1 MKRIKFIS
9 IMMALIL
16 MGLPTVLYAGE
27 IAENDHDERIEES
40 TDIETGSKDTDEY
53 DDSEE
58 NESYTVQDVLQQELK
73 DLAEL
78 TAGEDYTEKEAVF
91 LADSRQE
98 AEDVAEQY
106 GGTLIDYDYGVAT
119 LQFDK
124 AIEEV
129 ITEAAKDDTK
139 IASIETAIEP
149 NYIAEI
155 DDYETD
161 AAIDS
166 VDYSQYQWYKDK
178 INASNIKTQSG
189 NGVKVAVI
197 DTGADLDHR
206 DLESNIAGSICVID
220 GYSDTTGEDDHS
232 HGTHVAGIIGADD
245 DGDGI
250 TGIAPE
256 VDLYIIKAANERGN
270 LSANNILKAVQQ
282 AIDYDVDV
290 INMSFG
296 TYGRSEAFAKII
308 DKAVSKGI
316 VCVGAAGNDGI
327 SSKHYPAAFD
337 NVISVGAS
345 TINDD
350 LAYYSNYGDW
360 VDLTAPGG
368 NGTENGTSIYS
379 DLLNNSLGI
388 KNGTSQATP
397 MVSATAALL
406 LGTGKIT
413 ETGEDR
419 VNAVRDAIL
428 NTVKDITYS
437 YGSHS
442 ITGGLDTEK
451 ALEYTGAHEGSED
464 KNDAEGTNEKLNQKT
479 IIAGTKTFTITYTST
494 VSYDGRK
501 HVSSEKKETKNQA
514 ADLKITVSCDGKEI
528 PSSNYKIKYKNNK
541 NASTGSGLKEPYF
554 VISLKGKIFTKNE
567 KTAVKSEKCEFKIN
581 PCDIATSEL
590 TYSSVK
596 IMISGAVRIKALKYI
611 NGVGKKISLRS
622 SGKNAA
628 YSVTSV
634 SSSSIIITGTG
645 NFTGKRELNFK

>member
-1 MKRIKFIS
+1 MKRYKFIS
-9 IMMALIL
+9 IIMALIL
-16 MGLPTVLYAGE
+16 MGLPTVSYAGE
-27 IAENDHDERIEES
+27 IAENDYDERIEES

-53 DDSEE
+53 DDSDE

-124 AIEEV
+124 DIEKV
-129 ITEAAKDDTK
+129 ITEAANDDTK
-139 IASIETAIEP
+139 IDSIETAIEP

-155 DDYETD
+155 DDYGMD
-161 AAIDS
+161 ATIDS

-250 TGIAPE
+250 TGIASE

-282 AIDYDVDV
+282 AVDYDVDV

-337 NVISVGAS
+337 NVIAVAAS
-345 TINDD
+345 TAFDG
-350 LAYYSNYGDW
+350 LADYSNYGDW

-368 NGTENGTSIYS
+368 SGTSNSTSIYS
-379 DLLNNSLGI
+379 DVLNNGLGKKI
-388 KNGTSQATP
+388 GTSQATP
-397 MVSATAALL
+397 MVSATAALI
-406 LGTGKIT
+406 LGSGKIS
-413 ETGEDR
+413 ETGEER
-419 VNAVRDAIL
+419 VNAVRNAIL
-428 NTVKDITYS
+428 NTVYDITYS

-442 ITGGLDTEK
+442 ITGGLNAEK
-451 ALEYTGAHEGSED
+451 ALEYAGSSED
-464 KNDAEGTNEKLNQKT
+464 NGEQETDRNSKLLTQKS
-479 IIAGTKTFTITYTST
+479 INAGTKTFTITYTST
-494 VSYDGRK
+494 VSYDGRR

-514 ADLKITVSCDGKEI
+514 ADLKITVSCDGEEI

-541 NASTGSGLKEPYF
+541 NASTGSSSNEPYF
-554 VISLKGKIFTKNE
+554 VIILKGKNFTGNE
-567 KTAVKSEKCEFKIN
+567 KTVVKSERCVFTIN
-581 PCDIATSEL
+581 PCDISSADL

-596 IMISGAVRIKALKYI
+596 IMISGVVKIKSLKYI
-611 NGVGKKISLRS
+611 NKGGKKISLRS

-645 NFTGKRELNFK
+645 NFTGKRELIFK

>member
-1 MKRIKFIS
+1 MKRCKFAS

-16 MGLPTVLYAGE
+16 MALPTVSYAGE
-27 IAENDHDERIEES
+27 IAENTYDEIIEES
-40 TDIETGSKDTDEY
+40 TEIDTVLEDT
-53 DDSEE
+53 EE
-58 NESYTVQDVLQQELK
+58 NYDNYTVQDVLQQELE

-106 GGTLIDYDYGVAT
+106 GGTLVDYEYGVAT

-124 AIEEV
+124 EIEEV
-129 ITEAAKDDTK
+129 ITEVAKDDK
-139 IASIETAIEP
+139 KSDSLETAIEP

-155 DDYETD
+155 DDLEID
-161 AAIDS
+161 ATIDS

-206 DLESNIAGSICVID
+206 DLESNIVESTCVID

-256 VDLYIIKAANERGN
+256 VDLYIIKAADSNGS
-270 LSANNILKAVQQ
+270 LSSSSILKSVQQ
-282 AIDYDVDV
+282 AIDYGVDV

-296 TYGRSEAFAKII
+296 TYGRSDAFEAII
-308 DKAVSKGI
+308 DKAISKGI
-316 VCVGAAGNDGI
+316 VCVAAAGNKGI
-327 SSKHYPAAFD
+327 STKHYPAAFD

-345 TINDD
+345 TTNDE

-368 NGTENGTSIYS
+368 NGSANSTSVYS
-379 DLLNNSLGI
+379 DVLNNSFGT

-397 MVSATAALL
+397 MVSATAALI
-406 LGTGKIT
+406 LGSGKIT
-413 ETGEDR
+413 ETGEER
-419 VNAVRDAIL
+419 VNAVRNAIV
-428 NTVKDITYS
+428 NTVNDITYS
-437 YGSHS
+437 YESHS
-442 ITGGLDTEK
+442 ISGGLDAEK
-451 ALEYTGAHEGSED
+451 ALEYAGSFEEDEGKETENN
-464 KNDAEGTNEKLNQKT
+464 KEELNQKS
-479 IIAGTKTFTITYTST
+479 INVGNKTFTVTYTST

-501 HVSSEKKETKNQA
+501 HISSDNKDTKNQA
-514 ADLKITVSCDGKEI
+514 ADMKITVSCNGEEI
-528 PSSNYKIKYKNNK
+528 PSSNYKIKFKNNK
-541 NASTGSGLKEPYF
+541 NASTGGSSKNPYF
-554 VISLKGKIFTKNE
+554 LIILRGSIFSKSE
-567 KTAVKSEKCEFKIN
+567 KKAVKSEKCDFTIN
-581 PCDIATSEL
+581 PCNISSADL
-590 TYSSVK
+590 TYNSVK
-596 IMISGAVRIKALKYI
+596 IMLSGVVKIKSLKYI
-611 NGVGKKISLRS
+611 SKGGKKISLRS

>member
-16 MGLPTVLYAGE
+16 MALPTVLYAGE
-27 IAENDHDERIEES
+27 IAENDYDEIIEES

-58 NESYTVQDVLQQELK
+58 KESYTVQDVLQQELE

-119 LQFDK
+119 LHFDK
-124 AIEEV
+124 AIEKV

-139 IASIETAIEP
+139 IDSIETAIEP

-161 AAIDS
+161 ATIDS

-206 DLESNIAGSICVID
+206 DLENNIAGSICVID

-256 VDLYIIKAANERGN
+256 ADLYIIKAADSGGS
-270 LSANNILKAVQQ
+270 LSSSSILKAVQQ

-296 TYGRSEAFAKII
+296 TNGRSEAFEELINE
-308 DKAVSKGI
+308 AVQKGI
-316 VCVGAAGNDGI
+316 VCVAAAGNKGI

-337 NVISVGAS
+337 NVIAVAAS
-345 TINDD
+345 TASDG
-350 LAYYSNYGDW
+350 LADYSNYGDW

-368 NGTENGTSIYS
+368 SGTANSTSIYS
-379 DLLNNSLGI
+379 DVLNNSLGK

-397 MVSATAALL
+397 MVSATAALI
-406 LGTGKIT
+406 LGSGKIS
-413 ETGEDR
+413 ETGEER
-419 VNAVRDAIL
+419 VNAVRNAIL
-428 NTVKDITYS
+428 NTVNDITYS
-437 YGSHS
+437 YGSNR
-442 ITGGLDTEK
+442 ITGGLNAEK
-451 ALEYTGAHEGSED
+451 ALEYAGSSED
-464 KNDAEGTNEKLNQKT
+464 NGEQETDRNSELLTQKSINT
-479 IIAGTKTFTITYTST
+479 GTKIFTITYTST

-501 HVSSEKKETKNQA
+501 HISSEKKETKNQA
-514 ADLKITVSCDGKEI
+514 ADLKITVSCDGEEI
-528 PSSNYKIKYKNNK
+528 PTSNYKIKYKNNK
-541 NASTGSGLKEPYF
+541 NASTGSSSNEPYF
-554 VISLKGKIFTKNE
+554 VIILKGKNFTGNE
-567 KTAVKSEKCEFKIN
+567 KTVVKSERCVFTIN
-581 PCDIATSEL
+581 PCDISSADL

-596 IMISGAVRIKALKYI
+596 IMISGVVKIKSLKYI
-611 NGVGKKISLRS
+611 NKGGKKISLRS